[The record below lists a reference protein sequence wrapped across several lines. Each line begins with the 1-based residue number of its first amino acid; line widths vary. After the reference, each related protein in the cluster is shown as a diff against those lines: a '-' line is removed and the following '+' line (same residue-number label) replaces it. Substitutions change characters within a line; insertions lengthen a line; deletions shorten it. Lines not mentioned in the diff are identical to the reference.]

1 MILPKIAALTL
12 AALVAAGC
20 DSAAASTLTPRPSP
34 PRGALKQ
41 SVMPR
46 APSSKSPA
54 ARPAASCHPTTT
66 SGHCY
71 LPGQYCR
78 KSDQG
83 KSGMAGDGAKIVCKK
98 YKQGYRWER
107 A

>member
-1 MILPKIAALTL
+1 MVSPKIGALTL
-12 AALVAAGC
+12 AALLAAGC
-20 DSAAASTLTPRPSP
+20 DSAAASTLTPGPSP
-34 PRGALKQ
+34 PHGALKQ

-46 APSSKSPA
+46 APA

-78 KSDQG
+78 KSDKG
-83 KSGMAGDGAKIVCKK
+83 KSGVAGDGVKITCKK
-98 YKQGYRWER
+98 YKNGYRWER